1 MLYFLNIYPYQLYYK
16 NIISLKII
24 KGRIIILYI
33 IKNKILIMKKLLSI
47 LLLFFSVI
55 ISCQNVTY
63 QSLSS
68 SIPNPEKGFYH
79 YTSTGSSGGYNLLTQ
94 STLNGYRTNENITV
108 IQRQFFLRDFIT
120 GTPITSTYLTNM
132 QTDFNRIRATG
143 AKVIVRFTYT
153 SSSSFTV
160 FQPTKA
166 QILSH
171 ITQLAPVIN
180 ANKDVIV
187 SIQAG
192 FIGKYGEWY
201 YTGSSEFGDG
211 NFTVLTTTQWKNR
224 KQVMNK
230 MVSSFDSSIPLQVR
244 YVFAKQKMYGNTF
257 IGRIGFYNDSF
268 LGTWGDSGTFVV
280 NSSQGVPSTADV
292 TYWQNN
298 TINNPVSG
306 ETNMVNSPRTD
317 CANATIEMNKFNWSL
332 INKDYFP
339 TVISNWQTNGCFSTI
354 QKSIGY
360 DFRLNSSNITNG
372 ILTIN
377 MGNYGY
383 ANVFKDRKAFLVCK
397 NTTTNVNYS
406 FVIDNNIKNIRT
418 SNYNITTNLTTLGLP
433 AGTYKLY
440 LNLPDP
446 FINNKLYSI
455 QTSNLNTWTT
465 EGFNDLQQTFIVSTL
480 NIVNKRIQLQD
491 DEISNVKVYNFN
503 GSLISENLDL
513 SELPEGL
520 YIIVAKTTSNTII
533 TKKIKI

>member
-1 MLYFLNIYPYQLYYK
+1 
-16 NIISLKII
+16 
-24 KGRIIILYI
+24 
-33 IKNKILIMKKLLSI
+33 MKKLLSI
-47 LLLFFSVI
+47 LLLFFSVV

-63 QSLSS
+63 TPSS
-68 SIPNPEKGFYH
+68 VVIPNPEKGFYH

-94 STLNGYRTNENITV
+94 STIAGYRTNENITV

-132 QTDFNRIRATG
+132 QTDFNRIRSAG

-153 SSSSFTV
+153 SSSSYTV

-166 QILSH
+166 QILAH
-171 ITQLAPVIN
+171 IVQLKPVIN

-211 NFTVLTTTQWKNR
+211 NYTILNTTQWSNR
-224 KQVMNK
+224 KQVMDAMIN
-230 MVSSFDSSIPLQVR
+230 SFDPSIPLQVR
-244 YVFAKQKMYGNTF
+244 YIYAKQKMYGNT

-268 LGTWGDSGTFVV
+268 LGTYGDSGTFVV
-280 NSSQGVPSTADV
+280 SGSQGQPTTTDV

-317 CANATIEMNKFNWSL
+317 CTNTTIEMNKFNWSL

-383 ANVFKDRKAFLVCK
+383 ANLFKDRKAFLVCK

-406 FVIDNNIKNIRT
+406 FLIDNNIKNCNN

-446 FINNKLYSI
+446 FISNKLYSI

-465 EGFNDLQQTFIVSTL
+465 EGFNDLLQTYNVPAFRIT
-480 NIVNKRIQLQD
+480 NKRIEIED
-491 DEISNVKVYNFN
+491 DEIINIKVYNFN

-513 SELPEGL
+513 SELPKGL
-520 YIIVAKTTSNTII
+520 YIIVAKTTSNNII

>member
-1 MLYFLNIYPYQLYYK
+1 
-16 NIISLKII
+16 
-24 KGRIIILYI
+24 
-33 IKNKILIMKKLLSI
+33 MKKLLS
-47 LLLFFSVI
+47 LLSLFFSVI

-63 QSLSS
+63 QTLTST
-68 SIPNPEKGFYH
+68 IPNPEKGFYH

-132 QTDFNRIRATG
+132 QTDFNRIRAAG

-153 SSSSFTV
+153 SSSSYTV

-166 QILSH
+166 QILAH
-171 ITQLAPVIN
+171 IAQLKPVIN
-180 ANKDVIV
+180 ANKDVIT

-201 YTGSSEFGDG
+201 YTGSTEFGNADY
-211 NFTVLTTTQWKNR
+211 TKYTTKQWTNR
-224 KQVMNK
+224 KQVMDT
-230 MVSSFDSSIPLQVR
+230 MLSSFDSSIPLQIR
-244 YVFAKQKMYGNTF
+244 YVYAKQKMYGNTYV
-257 IGRIGFYNDSF
+257 GRIGFYNDAF
-268 LGTWGDSGTFVV
+268 LANYGDSGTFLV
-280 NSSQGVPSTADV
+280 SGSQGVPSTTDV

-383 ANVFKDRKAFLVCK
+383 ANLFKDRKAYLVCK

-406 FVIDNNIKNIRT
+406 FLIDSNIKNCNN

-433 AGTYKLY
+433 TGTYKLY

-446 FINNKLYSI
+446 FISNKLYSI

-465 EGFNDLQQTFIVSTL
+465 EGFNDLLQTYNVPAFRIT
-480 NIVNKRIQLQD
+480 NKRIEIED
-491 DEISNVKVYNFN
+491 DEIINVKIYNFN

-520 YIIVAKTTSNTII
+520 YIIVAKTSNNII
-533 TKKIKI
+533 TQKIKI